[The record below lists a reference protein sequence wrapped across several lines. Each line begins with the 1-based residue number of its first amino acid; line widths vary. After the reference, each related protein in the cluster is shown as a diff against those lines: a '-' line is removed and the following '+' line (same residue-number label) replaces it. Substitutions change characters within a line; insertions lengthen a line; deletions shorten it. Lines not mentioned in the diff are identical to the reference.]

1 MKGAQRP
8 GPTLWL
14 TGPQQPRES
23 PGPSKQPPV
32 GGSGEGILCSSR
44 QCQFAWN
51 GFLTDVSKGPHCASL
66 LPARVWVFAAFT
78 L

>member
-1 MKGAQRP
+1 MPSA

-32 GGSGEGILCSSR
+32 GGSGEGILCSSGR
-44 QCQFAWN
+44 YPGCMEQ
-51 GFLTDVSKGPHCASL
+51 FLTDVSKGL
-66 LPARVWVFAAFT
+66 TV
-78 L
+78 